1 MLSRMDTFSADSI
14 MLSFAV
20 TIPYLSPASI
30 NSSTFRESPLA
41 LGKVSKKNEFIWDFV
56 PNYG

>member
-41 LGKVSKKNEFIWDFV
+41 L
-56 PNYG
+56 